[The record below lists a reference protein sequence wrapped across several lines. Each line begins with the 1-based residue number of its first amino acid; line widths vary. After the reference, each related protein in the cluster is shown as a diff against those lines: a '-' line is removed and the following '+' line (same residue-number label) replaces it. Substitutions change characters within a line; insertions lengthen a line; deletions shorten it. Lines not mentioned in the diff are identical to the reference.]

1 MSLRMSALLIA
12 GAALLG
18 SCTGASFVQ
27 ESRTPKAQRELAD
40 ALAGRVAGK
49 AERCIP
55 NFRGN
60 EVQIIDDWTILY
72 REGRTIYVQNPQ
84 GGCRGLENRGYT
96 LVTRQVGVNQFC
108 EGDINQLVD
117 LRTGSFGG
125 TCVFGPFVPYR
136 KVS

>member
-1 MSLRMSALLIA
+1 MNLRLSPLILA
-12 GAALLG
+12 TAALLA
-18 SCTGASFVQ
+18 SCTSAAVQ
-27 ESRTPKAQRELAD
+27 ESRSPRAQRELTG

-49 AERCIP
+49 PERCIP
-55 NFRGN
+55 NFRAG
-60 EVQIIDDWTILY
+60 EIQIIDDWTILY
-72 REGRTIYVQNPQ
+72 RDGRTIYVQNPQ
-84 GGCRGLENRGYT
+84 GGCRGLGNRAYT

-136 KVS
+136 KAS